1 MTPAALVASAVRLP
15 AAAITGAV
23 VSRTVTAN
31 VAGAAGFPA
40 PSAAVHVTVVAAIGN
55 VEPDAGKHPALPL
68 PETASLHTG
77 AV

>member
-55 VEPDAGKHPALPL
+55 IEPDAGKHVTVTRPL
-68 PETASLHTG
+68 MLSVAAG
-77 AV
+77 FV